1 MIVLG
6 FHDKFPHVTFSRGQ
20 IQDKEKELKRDY
32 RCLKDARSQS
42 GVSWDDKLGM
52 IVADDPTLW
61 SNICFSFPPAKKFRN
76 KPFPIFEALGELYDG
91 QTAEGLLSF
100 TSLQP
105 TNTQDQT
112 TNPQDDVVTEI
123 GADEFE
129 NQDDMTNDDPTTTSE
144 HIEVEASTQF
154 NERQSASTS
163 RNRPLED
170 KRQKNPKRRK
180 QNGNV
185 AEMMEKYI
193 ELRHKQVEDEMAREK
208 ELAKQVDEYSIKN
221 CIAVLSTMKE
231 LSPEETAHA
240 FNVFKDTQNREI
252 FMSVDPTSRIL

>member
-1 MIVLG
+1 MMIGRGSPKFAFLQAKSTSKKKSPKSQRRETSPKTILSQRKTITPRVGEQARASWNSILEKGLVDVMHENMNSFCRTQNGWTPEGWKMIVLG

-123 GADEFE
+123 GADEFD
-129 NQDDMTNDDPTTTSE
+129 N
-144 HIEVEASTQF
+144 
-154 NERQSASTS
+154 
-163 RNRPLED
+163 
-170 KRQKNPKRRK
+170 
-180 QNGNV
+180 
-185 AEMMEKYI
+185 
-193 ELRHKQVEDEMAREK
+193 
-208 ELAKQVDEYSIKN
+208 
-221 CIAVLSTMKE
+221 
-231 LSPEETAHA
+231 
-240 FNVFKDTQNREI
+240 
-252 FMSVDPTSRIL
+252 